1 MALHKR
7 TQLGP
12 LLEAISG
19 GERKQIYLFF
29 GERFLCQQAVQQIE
43 AALFTHA
50 SGSVHTLDGAAED
63 PNKLLSRILS
73 FTLLPGL
80 QVYRVVDTNLFHSRQ
95 VAEQIWDKACKSL
108 KNNKSDAA
116 ARHLANLLHLGSI
129 KVTDGK
135 TFSDIATDQWQKLFG
150 FSHPGQNLDWA
161 DRLVSTIRVPLST
174 SDDPVNKLI
183 AAIAQGFPQD
193 NVLILSAEQVD
204 KRKKLFT
211 HIKKH
216 GEIIDCSV
224 IEGAS
229 KAAVTQQKE
238 VVREMV
244 RTTLEKLN
252 KTIEPQALEILF
264 ERIGFHPVGAVM
276 EVEKLALYVDQRPR
290 ITSSDLE
297 QMVGRTREDAI
308 FELTEALGNKN
319 SSRTMTVLDH
329 LLTNS
334 IHGLAIV
341 ASLRNYLRRL
351 LIFKSLQN
359 QPTPVWT
366 NRMTSNEFQND
377 YLPAIKET
385 GAWPDLLKGHPYALY
400 MGFSKA
406 SEFSA
411 ETLEQS
417 LRLLLDAEFKLKG
430 GAVSS
435 RLVLEDLLISLLTAD
450 EKLEA

>member
-1 MALHKR
+1 
-7 TQLGP
+7 
-12 LLEAISG
+12 
-19 GERKQIYLFF
+19 
-29 GERFLCQQAVQQIE
+29 
-43 AALFTHA
+43 
-50 SGSVHTLDGAAED
+50 
-63 PNKLLSRILS
+63 
-73 FTLLPGL
+73 
-80 QVYRVVDTNLFHSRQ
+80 
-95 VAEQIWDKACKSL
+95 
-108 KNNKSDAA
+108 
-116 ARHLANLLHLGSI
+116 
-129 KVTDGK
+129 
-135 TFSDIATDQWQKLFG
+135 
-150 FSHPGQNLDWA
+150 
-161 DRLVSTIRVPLST
+161 
-174 SDDPVNKLI
+174 
-183 AAIAQGFPQD
+183 
-193 NVLILSAEQVD
+193 
-204 KRKKLFT
+204 
-211 HIKKH
+211 
-216 GEIIDCSV
+216 
-224 IEGAS
+224 
-229 KAAVTQQKE
+229 
-238 VVREMV
+238 
-244 RTTLEKLN
+244 
-252 KTIEPQALEILF
+252 
-264 ERIGFHPVGAVM
+264 M

-351 LIFKSLQN
+351 LIYKSMQN

-406 SEFSA
+406 SEFSS

-417 LRLLLDAEFKLKG
+417 LTLLLDAEFKLKG

-435 RLVLEDLLISLLTAD
+435 RLVLEDLLLSLLTED
-450 EKLEA
+450 EKI